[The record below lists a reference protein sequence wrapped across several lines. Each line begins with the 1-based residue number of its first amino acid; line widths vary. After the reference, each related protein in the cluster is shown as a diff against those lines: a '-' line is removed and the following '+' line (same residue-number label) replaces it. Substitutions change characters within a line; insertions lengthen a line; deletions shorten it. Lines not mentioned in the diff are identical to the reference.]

1 MINRT
6 RLQQKIEELGQIGQD
21 PAGGLTR
28 TTFTPP
34 ELEARNWLI
43 QQLEAINVDVQIDPA
58 ANIWGRTEGTR
69 KGAPSIVFGS
79 HIDTVPNGGKYDGAL
94 GVLIALEILSSLRE
108 RGVKTI
114 HPLELVSFSGE
125 EPNPFRLSTFG
136 SRALTGKLT
145 KEQIQ
150 SVTDSSGNV
159 LTERLE
165 AAGGSYEKFNETQ
178 RDPLDF
184 AHYLEVHIEQGKR
197 LLNQGIPVGVVRGIT
212 GIYRE
217 RITVQGQA
225 NHAGTTMMGSDRQDA
240 LTAASQLVLKLEQI
254 TTESPIADLVATVG
268 ELHVYPNA
276 ANIVPGEVSFTMEI
290 RGETEEQIASVR
302 TQMETE
308 FARVERER
316 NVVVTRDVILDQP
329 GVPMDEMVMKT
340 METVSTKLGR
350 KTLTLGSMAGHD
362 AAHMAGI
369 TSSGMLFVPSLEGK
383 SHCPEE
389 ESRMDDIEIVA
400 NVLYE
405 TILTLDS
412 KGNNE

>member
-6 RLQQKIEELGQIGQD
+6 RLQRKIEELGKIGQD

-28 TTFTPP
+28 TTFTPQ

-43 QQLEAINVDVQIDPA
+43 QELEAIHVDVSIDPA
-58 ANIWGRTEGTR
+58 ANIWGKSQGTQSD
-69 KGAPSIVFGS
+69 APSIVCGS

-94 GVLIALEILSSLRE
+94 GVLIALEILTSLRE
-108 RGVKTI
+108 RGVQTV

-145 KEQIQ
+145 KEHIET
-150 SVTDSSGNV
+150 VTDASGNV

-165 AAGGSYEKFNETQ
+165 AAGGRYEQFNETQ
-178 RDPLDF
+178 REPLDF

-197 LLNQGIPVGVVRGIT
+197 LLNHGITVGVVRGIT

-240 LTAASQLVLKLEQI
+240 LTAASQLVLKLEKL
-254 TTESPIADLVATVG
+254 TTESPIAELVATVG

-276 ANIVPGEVSFTMEI
+276 ANIVPGKVYFTMEI
-290 RGETEEQIASVR
+290 RGETEEQIASIR
-302 TQMETE
+302 TLMETE
-308 FARVERER
+308 FALIEKAR
-316 NVVVTRDVILDQP
+316 NVAISRDVILDQA

-340 METVSTKLGR
+340 METVATKLGH

-369 TSSGMLFVPSLEGK
+369 TSAGMLFVPSLEAK
-383 SHCPEE
+383 AIAQKKKVEWTTLKVLQTFSMKRS
-389 ESRMDDIEIVA
+389 SRWIE
-400 NVLYE
+400 
-405 TILTLDS
+405 
-412 KGNNE
+412 